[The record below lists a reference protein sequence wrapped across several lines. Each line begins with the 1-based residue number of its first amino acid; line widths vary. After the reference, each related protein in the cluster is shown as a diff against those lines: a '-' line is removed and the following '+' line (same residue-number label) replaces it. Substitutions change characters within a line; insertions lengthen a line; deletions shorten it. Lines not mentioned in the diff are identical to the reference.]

1 MNFLDKME
9 RKFGR
14 YAIPNLSMWLIVG
27 YLIGY
32 VCYYVPFLRPVLTF
46 CMLDPAAVMHGQ
58 VWRLITWVIMPPSYS
73 NILFYAIM
81 LLLYYQLGSA
91 LERNWGSFR
100 FNVYIIGGVI
110 FTAVG
115 VMILYAVLWAIG
127 SPEVLYMGRFVS
139 TNYINMAIFLAF
151 AMCYPDLQLML
162 YFIIPIKMKWM
173 AIFYAALIAIDFFS
187 STWTGRIVILMS
199 LANFLIFFFSSRNFK
214 RMTPHEVKR
223 RRDFKRGVRQP
234 QMRRADGQLYKHK
247 CAICGRTELDDPTLE
262 FRFCSKCEG
271 YYEYCQ
277 EHLFTHRHIKRN

>member
-1 MNFLDKME
+1 MKFLDKME

-127 SPEVLYMGRFVS
+127 SPEVLADKGE
-139 TNYINMAIFLAF
+139 T
-151 AMCYPDLQLML
+151 
-162 YFIIPIKMKWM
+162 
-173 AIFYAALIAIDFFS
+173 
-187 STWTGRIVILMS
+187 T
-199 LANFLIFFFSSRNFK
+199 
-214 RMTPHEVKR
+214 HE
-223 RRDFKRGVRQP
+223 
-234 QMRRADGQLYKHK
+234 
-247 CAICGRTELDDPTLE
+247 E
-262 FRFCSKCEG
+262 
-271 YYEYCQ
+271 
-277 EHLFTHRHIKRN
+277 

>member
-81 LLLYYQLGSA
+81 LLLYYLLGSA
-91 LERNWGSFR
+91 LERSWGSFR

-110 FTAVG
+110 VTAVG
-115 VMILYAVLWAIG
+115 VMILYVVLWAIG

-223 RRDFKRGVRQP
+223 RRDFKQGVRQP

>member
-32 VCYYVPFLRPVLTF
+32 VCYYVPFLRPILTF

-100 FNVYIIGGVI
+100 FNVYIIGGVT

-223 RRDFKRGVRQP
+223 RRDFKQGVRQP